1 MGTVAGHAVFG
12 YRFVFP
18 EEGTAF
24 LRMALVAG
32 LIECQGFQRLG
43 AVRTVRIVAIG
54 TGQKALPYRVN
65 RCLVHIRAH
74 LPVAGRADVAFLL
87 LAQHTVGLVDQV
99 AAGTDQVGR
108 LVGAALPVHATGI
121 LVTTEATRILLVRGY
136 PGILAVHDKTGEIL
150 AFGRRMEFTRTVAG
164 FTTLFGERGAQ
175 VIHLRMFR
183 WQDLLE
189 FVLVAFRADV
199 GADEF
204 AAGLCR
210 GRWFG
215 SEGGQRQAEKN
226 DGHDETKHRETPGD
240 IQLV

>member
-24 LRMALVAG
+24 LGMAPVAG
-32 LIECQGFQRLG
+32 LIQCHGLQRPG
-43 AVRTVRIVAIG
+43 AVRTVRVVAVG
-54 TGQKALPYRVN
+54 TGQQALADRVN
-65 RCLVHIRAH
+65 RCLVHIRAY
-74 LPVAGRADVAFLL
+74 LPVAGRADVALL
-87 LAQHTVGLVDQV
+87 FLAQHAIWLMDQV
-99 AAGTDQVGR
+99 AAGTGQVGR
-108 LVGAALPVHATGI
+108 LVGAALPVQATGI

-136 PGILAVHDKTGEIL
+136 PGILAVQDKTGEIL
-150 AFGRRMEFTRTVAG
+150 AFGRRMDFTRTVAG

-189 FVLVAFRADV
+189 FVLVAFGADV

-204 AAGLCR
+204 APGLCR
-210 GRWFG
+210 GRWVG

-226 DGHDETKHRETPGD
+226 DDHDETKHRETPGD
-240 IQLV
+240 IQIV